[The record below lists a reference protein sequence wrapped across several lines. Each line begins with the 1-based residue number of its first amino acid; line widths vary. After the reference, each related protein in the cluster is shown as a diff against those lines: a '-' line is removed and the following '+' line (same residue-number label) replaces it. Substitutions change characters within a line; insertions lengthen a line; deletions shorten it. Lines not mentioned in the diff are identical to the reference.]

1 MRLGNQRAR
10 CGHAQWGA
18 IGAVCV
24 VLTGCSGSDRLG
36 RVDPQYGVSS
46 SARLVAPG
54 QPVPKG
60 GGVYRVGVPYTVAGR
75 TYVPTEDPHYVA
87 EGVAS
92 WYGEDFHGRLTANG
106 EIFDM
111 QSLSAAHPTLPMPSY
126 VRVTNVSN
134 SRSVIV
140 RVNDRGPYR
149 SDRLID
155 VSVRTAVMLGFFG
168 SGLAPVRVEYVGPAP
183 LEGSDDT
190 MLAATL
196 REGEPAPAPAA
207 VRVSS
212 TKPFVPATAAGT
224 VLRNVPVPPDRPYSL
239 GESELHSNYRP
250 VGRTTSFARTA
261 EPEFPLREGAIP
273 TSPRAP
279 PIAAYAPI
287 RSEAARGDFPLPAL
301 PNGTSLG
308 GVY

>member
-1 MRLGNQRAR
+1 MRLGNERAR
-10 CGHAQWGA
+10 CSRARWGA

-36 RVDPQYGVSS
+36 RVDPRYGVSS

-54 QPVPKG
+54 EAIPKG

-75 TYVPTEDPHYVA
+75 TYVPTDDPHYAA

-126 VRVTNVSN
+126 VRVTNKSN

-168 SGLAPVRVEYVGPAP
+168 SGLAPVRVEYIGPAP
-183 LEGSDDT
+183 LEGSDDN

-196 REGEPAPAPAA
+196 REGTPAPAPELSA

-212 TKPFVPATAAGT
+212 TRPYVPAAAAGP
-224 VLRNVPVPPDRPYSL
+224 VLRNVPLPQDRPYSL
-239 GESELHSNYRP
+239 GESELRSNYRP
-250 VGRTTSFARTA
+250 LGPGTTFARAA
-261 EPEFPLREGAIP
+261 EPEGARWAP
-273 TSPRAP
+273 AAPSSPV
-279 PIAAYAPI
+279 AAYAPI
-287 RSEAARGDFPLPAL
+287 RGEAGRGDFPLAAPPTAT
-301 PNGTSLG
+301 GMG
-308 GVY
+308 GIY